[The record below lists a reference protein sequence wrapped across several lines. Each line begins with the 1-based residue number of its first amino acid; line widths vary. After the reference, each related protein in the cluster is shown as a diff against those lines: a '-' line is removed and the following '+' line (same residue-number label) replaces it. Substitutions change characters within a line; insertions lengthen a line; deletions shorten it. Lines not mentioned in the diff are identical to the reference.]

1 MGFVGEVLRG
11 LLEVLSGE
19 NPFVVV
25 LTAVVAGGA
34 IASPVAQWYFSR
46 RKRVL
51 YRVQSDSKV
60 GLDTEEQRVGLNVDQ
75 AGGTGH
81 AVPELIAMSELFRRL
96 SFVVIRIR
104 NTGGNVSVGDL
115 GEPVEF
121 TFGGRVIWNA
131 RISDPTERTTEEERH
146 KLVDGLRFF
155 STDPASPPPTTLR
168 EIRETLP
175 QRLVRAFRR
184 GTAGTVP
191 VEPERVV
198 EQSPPVWHGVRLKP
212 SLALTARERF
222 KLIVV
227 LSEPAG
233 RRHGPLTKE
242 VSGPTGHRRV
252 RDERDER
259 RVTWPWVTAA
269 FGVLLTGLWIAALVL
284 RPGAATAGPAVD
296 CVEGDLRIV
305 GSTAF
310 APTMTSI
317 AREYAAVCGG
327 EIDVVASGSNEGVRE
342 VAGLDPAEAATVAAL
357 SDGRSAEA
365 TAQLRARPVAVTVYT
380 VITNNAAGVD
390 RLSAAQV
397 RDLYAG
403 RYRDW
408 NELRPGPSVPVRV
421 VGRGGESGSRRTFEQ
436 TMLGGASQGE
446 LTSDSCVTADRGVPG
461 SPVVRCERGSEDL
474 IVDEVAT
481 IPGAIGYVD
490 LASAN
495 AATAGRLP
503 VTVQRLDGRYPDV
516 SAAATGYPLWTI
528 EYLYTKGEPEDG
540 TVLAALTEYLRGDTA
555 YAELVEAG
563 YTPCATDDRPYPLC
577 DDQ

>member
-19 NPFVVV
+19 NPLFVA

-75 AGGTGH
+75 HSGGTGH
-81 AVPELIAMSELFRRL
+81 AVPELIAMSDLFRRL

-104 NTGGNVSVGDL
+104 NTGGHVSVGDL

-131 RISDPTERTTEEERH
+131 RISDPSERTTEEQRQ
-146 KLVDGLRFF
+146 KLVEGLQFF
-155 STDPASPPPTTLR
+155 STDPAAARPTTLR
-168 EIRETLP
+168 EVRETLP
-175 QRLVRAFRR
+175 QRLGRAVRR
-184 GTAGTVP
+184 GTAGAVP
-191 VEPERVV
+191 VEPERPA
-198 EQSPPVWHGVRLKP
+198 PPVWHGVRLRP

-227 LSEPAG
+227 LSEPAS
-233 RRHGPLTKE
+233 RRNGPRTKE
-242 VSGPTGHRRV
+242 VAGPSGHKRV
-252 RDERDER
+252 RNERDER

-296 CVEGDLRIV
+296 CVDGNLRIV

-317 AREYAAVCGG
+317 AEEYSAVCGA
-327 EIDVVASGSNEGVRE
+327 EIDVVAAGSNEGVRE
-342 VAGLDPAEAATVAAL
+342 VGALDPAEASTVAAL

-365 TAQLRARPVAVTVYT
+365 TENLRARPVAVTVYT
-380 VITNNAAGVD
+380 VITNNTVGLD
-390 RLSAAQV
+390 RLTADQV

-461 SPVVRCERGSEDL
+461 SPVVRCERGSEER
-474 IVDEVAT
+474 IVDEIAT
-481 IPGAIGYVD
+481 IPGSIGYVD

-495 AATAGRLP
+495 AATADRLP
-503 VTVQRLDGRYPDV
+503 VTVLRLDGRYPDV

-528 EYLYTKGEPEDG
+528 EYLYTMGTPEEG
-540 TVLAALTEYLRGDTA
+540 TVLAALAEYLRGDTA

-563 YTPCATDDRPYPLC
+563 YTPCATTDGRPYLLC
-577 DDQ
+577 DER